1 MEILNNLLNYNNI
14 ILLLI
19 IIIIIIIYKK
29 KNKEKYEGITR
40 VITPLNETATISPI
54 KTDKGSKWSCECKQ
68 LNI

>member
-29 KNKEKYEGITR
+29 KNKEKYKGITAE
-40 VITPLNETATISPI
+40 ITPLETATISPI